1 MNRLDRLEAETI
13 YVVREA
19 YARLSPL
26 GMLWSIGKDSNALVW
41 MIRKAFF
48 GRAPFPMLLLDT
60 GNELPE
66 VYAFRDRYVKEWNL
80 DYINIECPPTEET
93 DPTLPPASCSG
104 AARKT
109 LGLKRAIEKH
119 KFQGVLLGIRRD
131 EQAIRAKERIFSP
144 RSESGDWDV
153 RDQPP
158 EFWNQYNTDVAPGS
172 HVRVHPISQLDRTRH
187 LSIIF
192 VAKEFL
198 SCRSTLRER
207 RAAVSFAWRKEHYL
221 SRSREQRQHGRRDHR
236 RTREHDSRRERM
248 GRSMDQLRKRG
259 CFERLRRG
267 ADICDVKYLL

>member
-13 YVVREA
+13 YALREA

-48 GRAPFPMLLLDT
+48 GRAPFSMLLLDT

-93 DPTLPPASCSG
+93 DPTLPPASRS

-172 HVRVHPISQLDRTRH
+172 HVRVHAILNWTELDIWHYIR
-187 LSIIF
+187 
-192 VAKEFL
+192 
-198 SCRSTLRER
+198 REGIP
-207 RAAVSFAWRKEHYL
+207 VVPLYF
-221 SRSREQRQHGRRDHR
+221 SRDGRRYRSLGEKNITFPIESNASTVDEIIAELEN
-236 RTREHDSRRERM
+236 TTTPERM
-248 GRSMDQLRKRG
+248 GRSMDHESEDA
-259 CFERLRRG
+259 FERLRRG
-267 ADICDVKYLL
+267 GYM